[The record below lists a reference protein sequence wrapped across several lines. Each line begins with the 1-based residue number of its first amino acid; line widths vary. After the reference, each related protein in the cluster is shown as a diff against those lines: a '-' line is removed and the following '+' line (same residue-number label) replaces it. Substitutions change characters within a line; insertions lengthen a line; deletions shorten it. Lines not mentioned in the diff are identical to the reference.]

1 LHNVVNIRM
10 KRLIARNAVVDFPV
24 RGSKGS
30 CHRTVAAICQHGVCL
45 LASRPQKLL
54 VAVVDKYVALLAY
67 LYVVG
72 VEVVDGE
79 VVDGLFGGVTYCD
92 VVDEEGDAGVVEEVV
107 AWL

>member
-1 LHNVVNIRM
+1 VYEDFLSG
-10 KRLIARNAVVDFPV
+10 VD
-24 RGSKGS
+24 
-30 CHRTVAAICQHGVCL
+30 L
-45 LASRPQKLL
+45 
-54 VAVVDKYVALLAY
+54 D
-67 LYVVG
+67 VVG